1 MPHRNRRHLRTL
13 LLPALLVSLST
24 TLAPSLSALDP
35 KTPLS
40 ELQIDTWTP
49 HQGLPNS
56 SVPAIAQDTP
66 GYMWIGTEQGLTRFD
81 GLNFHTL
88 TTKDSRELPSNTISA
103 ITPSPDGS
111 LWIGTR
117 YGLALLQNGRLL
129 APRNTM
135 LQTPI
140 NEIELDLDKQR
151 LWIASLSGLAEYDT
165 LTQTVL
171 RRYEQVTKQHELTGH
186 EHRGTTLAILPD
198 DDIHALLMDADGSL
212 WIGTNNS
219 GLLLLRDNRITSIS
233 TEPSN
238 IRPLLILALKRHS
251 THGLLVGT
259 VGQGIWQLRD
269 GVLHRFEPT
278 SQTMLIAFELLTDRD
293 ENLWIAGYN
302 QLGRVT
308 REGVADILDPVPLGQ
323 AVYALAE
330 DLRGDIWFG
339 TTEGGLSRVRD
350 PRRRQGPSTQGAE
363 APLPRLEQIL
373 VNRSEIPVDA
383 NRSPVSGNID
393 LAFRF
398 SILALRDQEQLL
410 VGCRLQRF
418 EDEWR
423 TLGPR
428 RSVDYTNVPPG
439 PYTFEVAVRRQ
450 GEDDEV
456 TLDHTF
462 LVPWPFYRTWPF
474 YIALVAL
481 AGFLSR
487 TFYRLRV
494 RRVLQR
500 KRRLEA
506 KVEARKGEILN
517 QTKRLADLQ
526 EQREQAH
533 LQLRQANR
541 ELKTLNREKTDF
553 LAIATHDLRTPL
565 LNAKGFAGELRVA
578 LDEARTVLQP
588 TLDSL
593 PEQDRQ
599 EIENI
604 LGQELP
610 ETMGFIDSAADSMTR
625 LIDPILKLSRF
636 SRCELTFLEL
646 DLDTLARSVKLAL
659 EPLLEESKARLVLES
674 LPTIQADP
682 AALEEVLRQLL
693 RNALHYLDPHRP
705 GEVRLYGD
713 RGKDTTTIHVR
724 DNGVGISA
732 EQEAKVFRL
741 FGRGGQTSAPGRGM
755 GLAYVRTLI
764 QRHGGHVWYVS
775 QPKRGTTFSFSIPNQ
790 PLKPEEHL
798 I

>member
-1 MPHRNRRHLRTL
+1 MRHQSRCPLRTL
-13 LLPALLVSLST
+13 LLPTLVVLLTASVSGPLW
-24 TLAPSLSALDP
+24 ALDP
-35 KTPLS
+35 ETPLS

-49 HQGLPNS
+49 QEGLPNS

-88 TTKDSRELPSNTISA
+88 TTKDSRALPSNTISA

-117 YGLALLQNGRLL
+117 YGLALLQQGRLL

-140 NEIELDLDKQR
+140 NEIELDLDQQR

-165 LTQTVL
+165 ETQTVT
-171 RRYEQVTKQHELTGH
+171 RRYERIEKLHELTGH
-186 EHRGTTLAILPD
+186 QEQRSTTLAVLPD
-198 DDIHALLMDADGSL
+198 DDIHALLMDDDGSL
-212 WIGTNNS
+212 WLGTNNS
-219 GLLLLRDNRITSIS
+219 GLLLLRDSRITIIP

-238 IRPLLILALKRHS
+238 NRPLLILSLQRHPV
-251 THGLLVGT
+251 HGLLAGT
-259 VGQGIWQLRD
+259 VGQGVWQLRD
-269 GVLHRFEPT
+269 GNLVRFEPT
-278 SQTMLIAFELLTDRD
+278 LDTLLIAFEMLTDRD

-302 QLGRVT
+302 QIARVT
-308 REGVADILDPVPLGQ
+308 REGLAEVIAPPVGQ

-330 DLRGDIWFG
+330 DLRGDIWYG

-373 VNRSEIPVDA
+373 VNRAEISADA
-383 NRSPVSGNID
+383 LKSPVSGNID

-398 SILALRDQEQLL
+398 SILALRDQEQLR
-410 VGCRLQRF
+410 VGCRLQGL

-423 TLGPR
+423 ALGPR
-428 RSVDYTNVPPG
+428 RGVDYTNVPPG
-439 PYTFEVAVRRQ
+439 SYTFEIAVRRQ

-456 TLDHTF
+456 TLSHAF
-462 LVPWPFYRTWPF
+462 LIPRPIYRTWPF
-474 YIALVAL
+474 YLALL
-481 AGFLSR
+481 AFAAFLSR

-506 KVEARKGEILN
+506 KVEARKNEILN

-578 LDEARTVLQP
+578 LDEVRAVLQP
-588 TLDSL
+588 ALENLS
-593 PEQDRQ
+593 ERDRQ
-599 EIENI
+599 EIEAI
-604 LGQELP
+604 LDQELP

-659 EPLLEESKARLVLES
+659 EPLLEESKARLVLEP

-682 AALEEVLRQLL
+682 AALEEVLRQML

-705 GEVRLYGD
+705 GEVRVYGD